1 MKFLQFLIILIS
13 FYQSVDAKYHNN
25 VFSEELVIKEL
36 NNDFVNTY
44 FQFTTQWNY
53 KTNENDRKKTLIIFD
68 CFDFLR
74 RLLYFSL
81 THGFNITIDLGT
93 VFAL

>member
-1 MKFLQFLIILIS
+1 MLALKLSILLIYLPIS
-13 FYQSVDAKYHNN
+13 QAKYHNN

-53 KTNENDRKKTLIIFD
+53 KNGKNDRKLKNNFIDSHSKIIYLHSF
-68 CFDFLR
+68 
-74 RLLYFSL
+74 
-81 THGFNITIDLGT
+81 THGFAVAFDIR
-93 VFAL
+93 VVSAL